1 MRVKTSPLFEIAR
14 VLVRLNHVASIIVHA
29 DGASTDSSTAHR
41 AVATKNSRVN
51 FTAWQ
56 TAKMTRHARRSYH
69 FVVAVWRRKTAESRR
84 VKYCGTLFLAV
95 LFASLALSEDFKTTN
110 GKVYKDA
117 TVSRIEG
124 DGIVL
129 RTEAGIFK
137 VYFTELPQEVQERF
151 HWAKPEAPREPFYGR
166 WAAASEDPAVLAKI
180 IAAGT
185 VIIAGVALVI
195 GHIRSRRQP
204 TTRASRAS
212 RRKTVHRA
220 RS

>member
-1 MRVKTSPLFEIAR
+1 MFSRLSLRPLISFCHCRVE
-14 VLVRLNHVASIIVHA
+14 
-29 DGASTDSSTAHR
+29 
-41 AVATKNSRVN
+41 TKHGRI
-51 FTAWQ
+51 
-56 TAKMTRHARRSYH
+56 
-69 FVVAVWRRKTAESRR
+69 RR
-84 VKYCGTLFLAV
+84 VKYCGTLILAV

-129 RTEAGIFK
+129 RTEAGISK
-137 VYFTELPQEVQERF
+137 VYFAELPQEVQERY

-166 WAAASEDPAVLAKI
+166 RAAAAEDPAVLARI

-185 VIIAGVALVI
+185 VVIASVALVI

-204 TTRASRAS
+204 TTRPRRAS
-212 RRKTVHRA
+212 RRKAVHRA
-220 RS
+220 RP